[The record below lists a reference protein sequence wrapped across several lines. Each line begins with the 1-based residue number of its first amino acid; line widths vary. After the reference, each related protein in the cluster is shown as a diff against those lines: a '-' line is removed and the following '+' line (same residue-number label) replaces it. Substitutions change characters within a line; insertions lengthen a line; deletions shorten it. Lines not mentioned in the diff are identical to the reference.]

1 VLDNPEMAVERNW
14 YTLGGAL
21 VGRLASDGIWFFKD
35 TGRTIGYRDGDVI
48 YRTTGTV
55 IGHLDSQDKNIFSET
70 GEPLGYLEP

>member
-1 VLDNPEMAVERNW
+1 MATERNW

-21 VGRLASDGIWFFKD
+21 VGRLAADGIWFFKD

-55 IGHLDSQDKNIFSET
+55 IGHLDSEDRNIFSES